1 MFDKLGIVT
10 NCLAKRLADNDRFER
25 LIEDFVQNGFMHIEI
40 RDGNY
45 LRKSEFGEILQGLE
59 TAMQHYSDSEWQ
71 RLCVAVHDHNSNDV
85 PWLQTQDRRSINRI
99 GQLLQISSELVLSYA
114 IAHPWMDRPENRV
127 EDDAGIIRGK
137 KLAYLLSP
145 TKARL
150 RLVHMVVEQAV
161 DENTAV
167 SNLHRYQSLT
177 PECPVTL
184 AVENSQLP
192 PYVILNLATQG
203 NACLAYDEANNYYQD
218 GMTIG
223 DTKLFWERVESRQLI
238 SVHLKQKNHVGV
250 RARLGDGFVDLP
262 VLVNRLLDLSYGGD
276 WLLEYRATDRP
287 IQDAIQSRK
296 VLLKHKVDTRVQRAR
311 H

>member
-10 NCLAKRLADNDRFER
+10 NCLAKRLADNDRFEG

-40 RDGNY
+40 RDGSY
-45 LRKSEFGEILQGLE
+45 LRGSEFGELLQGLE
-59 TAMQHYSDSEWQ
+59 KAMQHYSDSEWQ
-71 RLCVAVHDHNSNDV
+71 RLCVAVHDRNSNDV

-99 GQLLQISSELVLSYA
+99 GRLLQISSELVLSYA
-114 IAHPWMDRPENRV
+114 IAHPWMDRPENKV
-127 EDDAGIIRGK
+127 EDDADIIRGK

-150 RLVHMVVEQAV
+150 RLVHIAVEQAL
-161 DENTAV
+161 DESTAV

-192 PYVILNLATQG
+192 PYVILNLATQS
-203 NACLAYDEANNYYQD
+203 NAYLAYDEANNYYQD

-223 DTKLFWERVESRQLI
+223 DTKIFWERVESRQLI
-238 SVHLKQKNHVGV
+238 SVHLKQKTRDGV
-250 RARLGDGFVDLP
+250 RARLGEGFVDLP
-262 VLVNRLLDLSYGGD
+262 VLLDRLIDSSYEGD
-276 WLLEYRATDRP
+276 WLLEYRATDQP
-287 IQDAIQSRK
+287 IHDAIYSRE
-296 VLLKHKVDTRVQRAR
+296 VLLDYQNQKGVNP
-311 H
+311 